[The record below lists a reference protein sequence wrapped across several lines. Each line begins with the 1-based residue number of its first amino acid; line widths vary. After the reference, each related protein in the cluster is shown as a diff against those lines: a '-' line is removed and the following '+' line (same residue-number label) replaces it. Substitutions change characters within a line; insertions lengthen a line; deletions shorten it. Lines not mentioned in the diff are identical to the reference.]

1 MNLLLFNDE
10 KHKLHFIKYLLAFDI
25 KLIYIDLDLVI
36 TGYIKSNVIRP
47 KADLELYIPEDLEE
61 LATTIADISSRD
73 EQIVIIDSADTLEAL
88 YNDHLLSIY
97 ISILSMNS
105 KVIVISRNRRWF
117 LEHLSEVI
125 LSIDEH
131 VKVIKP
137 DLELEFDY
145 Y

>member
-10 KHKLHFIKYLLAFDI
+10 KHKLRFIKYLLAFDI

-47 KADLELYIPEDLEE
+47 KADIELYIPEDLEE
-61 LATTIADISSRD
+61 LAATIANIPPNKY
-73 EQIVIIDSADTLEAL
+73 VIIDSIDTLEAL

-97 ISILSMNS
+97 ISMLSMNS

-117 LEHLSEVI
+117 LDHLSEVI
-125 LSIDEH
+125 LSIDDH